1 MPGVARRCG
10 NLRNMCRDPIYKLR
24 EAEDPE
30 DRVGES
36 VFQFEV
42 NGFCHLCKM
51 LHEKRHKTTHWAV
64 SDLHQAFYGPEDLRC
79 LY

>member
-36 VFQFEV
+36 IFQFEV
-42 NGFCHLCKM
+42 RMDGFRFNGVHNM
-51 LHEKRHKTTHWAV
+51 IYHDQGA
-64 SDLHQAFYGPEDLRC
+64 G
-79 LY
+79 